1 MSMADLEYLEC
12 PHGQTCPEG
21 HGAASC
27 LGEFSAAELNRST
40 KPAENGQ
47 GTYVPSLL

>member
-1 MSMADLEYLEC
+1 MADLEYLEC
-12 PHGQTCPEG
+12 PHGQTRPEV
-21 HGAASC
+21 HRATSC
-27 LGEFSAAELNRST
+27 LGDFSAAELNRST